1 MTSHLELAKALALEA
16 GAIMLE
22 NFGPSTEHRLKD
34 DRSPVSDAD
43 TRINAH
49 VIERISRAFPEHSL
63 LGEEGEVLSDSS
75 HVWVFDPIDGTIPY
89 VRGIPTNVFSLALVI
104 DGVPT
109 LGVVYD
115 PHLKRLYHAIKG
127 EGAFLNDTRISTMQD
142 ATLDHG
148 FIEVSGKSRIT
159 KSTLYDELRN
169 AGVHLLSFYST
180 IYAQMLVACG
190 QIEGALY
197 LSSKPWDC
205 AAAKV
210 IVEEAGGIT
219 SDLAGNDQRYDGP
232 LSGFVSGANA
242 QVHERLLAIA
252 SVSFDT
258 SRPS

>member
-1 MTSHLELAKALALEA
+1 MTAYLDLAKAIALEA

-22 NFGPSTEHRLKD
+22 NFGPSTEHTLKED
-34 DRSPVSDAD
+34 HSPISDAD
-43 TRINAH
+43 VRINAH
-49 VIERISRAFPEHSL
+49 VIERISAAFPEHSL

-75 HVWVFDPIDGTIPY
+75 HVWVFDPIDGTVPY

-104 DGVPT
+104 DGVPA

-115 PHLKRLYHAIKG
+115 PHLKRLYHAVRG
-127 EGAFLNDTRISTMQD
+127 EGAFLNDKRISTMKD
-142 ATLDHG
+142 AVLERG
-148 FIEVSGKSRIT
+148 FIEISGKKRIT

-169 AGVHLLSFYST
+169 ADVHLLSFYST

-190 QIEGALY
+190 QIEGAMY

-219 SDLAGNDQRYDGP
+219 SDLAGNDQRYDQS
-232 LSGFVSGANA
+232 LTGFVTGANTA
-242 QVHERLLAIA
+242 VHEGLLAVA
-252 SVSFDT
+252 RTSFNT
-258 SRPS
+258 